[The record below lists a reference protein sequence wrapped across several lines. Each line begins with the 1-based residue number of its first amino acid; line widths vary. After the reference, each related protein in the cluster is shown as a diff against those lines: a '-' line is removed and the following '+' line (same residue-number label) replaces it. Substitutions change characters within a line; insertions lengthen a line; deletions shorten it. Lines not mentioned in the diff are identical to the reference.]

1 MNKKYL
7 IPAVALATFGVIAGC
22 SSNSDD
28 FSSPVSAGDK
38 QVTSEGIAYVN
49 VQEAKAHMAL
59 YRRSVVE
66 SRQFDAPISEES
78 EKASVTIDSTLE
90 NGNIAV
96 NADVT
101 VKDDSTY
108 TVASAGVD
116 GDGAAWIVQVE
127 NGAVVYSWR
136 DKANGEWKKFE
147 TGKVCDKN
155 KLNNI
160 RVERTESVI
169 VVVVNGKIEGAFRN
183 GIEGSVSING
193 KITIGFDKKES
204 GKCHCRNGHVEQM
217 DVETVTVIKDTVEV
231 PVDTT
236 ASCKTHPKG
245 CGDSDVEKKDS
256 LKLDGKWIA
265 EWNFNDSAKIG
276 LDATGNGHD
285 ATVTEGTVSATE
297 GLATFDGKSGFSVK
311 LKSDI
316 KINNFVVEARV
327 KPTKFGTMQNIIVAE
342 PPGRGVDGWQLR
354 IDEGVLTVHLRDTDK
369 DGDDWS
375 IFPGKAM
382 TLDKWSEVRLERSA
396 DSVKLF
402 QNGELTV
409 AAAYTGDL
417 TQMAYDWSIG
427 YDGMQQAFHDRYF
440 IGEMDYVR
448 FGKLDGFSDGE
459 LAAQEVKPLV
469 AWEFNEPKFVGLDR
483 MANNSSKYPVGKPVV
498 VDTTVILDGTSGL
511 MVPLSKTFKRNT
523 FAIEARVKP
532 TKFGEMQNIIVA
544 EPPGR
549 YGSGWIV
556 RLDNGVLTVHF
567 RDEDVDDTTWNLY
580 KGDKLA
586 LDEWTKI
593 RVERTAD
600 SIKVFQN
607 DNLVV
612 KAAAKGDVSALGYDI
627 GIGYDAMM
635 QAKHD
640 RFFVGEIDYIR
651 YYGL

>member
-7 IPAVALATFGVIAGC
+7 LSAVAMATFGVIAGC
-22 SSNSDD
+22 SSSSDD

-38 QVTSEGIAYVN
+38 EVQSEGVAVVN
-49 VQEAKAHMAL
+49 VQDAKAHMAL
-59 YRRSVVE
+59 YRRSVVD
-66 SRQFDAPISEES
+66 SRQFEASTSEES
-78 EKASVTIDSTLE
+78 ENASVQIDSTLQD
-90 NGNIAV
+90 GNFAV
-96 NADVT
+96 AADVT
-101 VKDDSTY
+101 VKDDSAY

-136 DKANGEWKKFE
+136 DNANGEWKKFK
-147 TGKVCDKN
+147 TDKVCDKN

-160 RVERTESVI
+160 RVEHAESVV

-183 GIEGSVSING
+183 GTNISVSG

-217 DVETVTVIKDTVEV
+217 DIETVTEIKDTVKV
-231 PVDTT
+231 ADTVKTPVD
-236 ASCKTHPKG
+236 SL
-245 CGDSDVEKKDS
+245 EKS
-256 LKLDGKWIA
+256 SWIA
-265 EWNFNDSAKIG
+265 EWDFNDSSKVG
-276 LDATGNGHD
+276 LDVTGNGHN
-285 ATVTEGTVSATE
+285 ATVTEGAVSAVE
-297 GLATFDGKSGFSVK
+297 GIATFDGQSGFSVK
-311 LKSDI
+311 LDSKI
-316 KINNFVVEARV
+316 KINDFVVEARV
-327 KPTKFGTMQNIIVAE
+327 KPTQFSTMQNIIVAE
-342 PPGRGVDGWQLR
+342 PPGRGVDGWILR
-354 IDEGVLTVHLRDTDK
+354 IDEGVLTVHLRDADK
-369 DGDDWS
+369 SGDDWKA
-375 IFPGKAM
+375 FPGKAM
-382 TLDKWSEVRLERSA
+382 TLDKWSEIRLERSA

-402 QNGELTV
+402 QDGELTV
-409 AAAYTGDL
+409 AAAYKGDL

-440 IGEMDYVR
+440 VGEMDYVR
-448 FGKLDGFSDGE
+448 FGKLGSFTEGAVTE
-459 LAAQEVKPLV
+459 KVEQPLV

-483 MANNSSKYPVGKPVV
+483 MANNSTKYLVGEPEV
-498 VDTTVILDGTSGL
+498 VDTTVVLDGKSGL
-511 MVPLSKTFKRNT
+511 VVPLSKTFKRNT
-523 FAIEARVKP
+523 FAIETRVKP

-549 YGSGWIV
+549 YGTGWIV

-567 RDEDVDDTTWNLY
+567 RDEDVDGTEWNLY

-607 DNLVV
+607 DNLAV

-635 QAKHD
+635 QAKHN

>member
-38 QVTSEGIAYVN
+38 QVPSEGIAVVN
-49 VQEAKAHMAL
+49 VQDAKAHMAL
-59 YRRSVVE
+59 YRRSVVD
-66 SRQFDAPISEES
+66 SRQFDASTSEEL
-78 EKASVTIDSTLE
+78 ENASVTIDSTLE

-127 NGAVVYSWR
+127 DGAVVYSWR
-136 DKANGEWKKFE
+136 DKADGEWKKFV
-147 TGKVCDKN
+147 TDKVCDKN

-160 RVERTESVI
+160 RVEHAESV
-169 VVVVNGKIEGAFRN
+169 VVIVVNGKIEGAFRN
-183 GIEGSVSING
+183 GTEISVKG

-204 GKCHCRNGHVEQM
+204 GKCHCKNGKIDQI
-217 DVETVTVIKDTVEV
+217 DVEVVKDIKDTVESV
-231 PVDTT
+231 VDTSAT
-236 ASCKTHPKG
+236 CKTSPKG
-245 CGDSDVEKKDS
+245 CGDVDVEKGDS
-256 LKLDGKWIA
+256 LKLDKAWIA
-265 EWNFNDSAKIG
+265 EWDFNDSANVG
-276 LDATGNGHD
+276 LDATGNGHN
-285 ATVTEGTVSATE
+285 ATVTEGAVSAVE
-297 GLATFDGKSGFSVK
+297 GIAAFDGQSGFSVK
-311 LKSDI
+311 LDSKI
-316 KINNFVVEARV
+316 KINDFVVEARV
-327 KPTKFGTMQNIIVAE
+327 KPTQFSTMQNILVAE
-342 PPGRGVDGWQLR
+342 PPGRGVDGWILR
-354 IDEGVLTVHLRDTDK
+354 IDEGVLTVHLRDANK
-369 DGDDWS
+369 SGDDWKA
-375 IFPGKAM
+375 FPGKAM
-382 TLDKWSEVRLERSA
+382 ALDKWSEIRLERSA

-402 QNGELTV
+402 QDGELTV

-440 IGEMDYVR
+440 VGEMDYVR
-448 FGKLDGFSDGE
+448 FGKLGSFTEGSVTE
-459 LAAQEVKPLV
+459 KAEQPLV

-483 MANNSSKYPVGKPVV
+483 MANNSTKYLVGKPEV
-498 VDTTVILDGTSGL
+498 VDTTVVLDGKSGL
-511 MVPLSKTFKRNT
+511 VVPLSKTFKRNA
-523 FAIEARVKP
+523 FAVEARVKP

-549 YGSGWIV
+549 YGTGWIV

-567 RDEDVDDTTWNLY
+567 RDEDVDGTEWNLY

-593 RVERTAD
+593 RIERTAD

-607 DNLVV
+607 DNLAV

-635 QAKHD
+635 QAKHN